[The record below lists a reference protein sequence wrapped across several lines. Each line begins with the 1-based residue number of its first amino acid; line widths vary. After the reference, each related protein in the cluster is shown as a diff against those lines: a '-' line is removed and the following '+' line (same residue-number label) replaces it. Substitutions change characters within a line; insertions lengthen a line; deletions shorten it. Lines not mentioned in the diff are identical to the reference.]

1 MYCFYSWFAFVR
13 VVVVGGVCVSACIC
27 AHTNIHSVALTQEDD
42 DIYTQIEFERAE
54 LRKRGGTTPVTFDS
68 FVAWKER
75 KARER
80 QQVWVCECACM
91 CAMRVM
97 EDVCG

>member
-1 MYCFYSWFAFVR
+1 MCVR
-13 VVVVGGVCVSACIC
+13 LYLCTHKLT
-27 AHTNIHSVALTQEDD
+27 HTVALTQEDD
-42 DIYTQIEFERAE
+42 DIYTQIELERAE

-80 QQVWVCECACM
+80 QQVCVCVCGCV
-91 CAMRVM
+91 CAMRAM

>member
-1 MYCFYSWFAFVR
+1 MCVR
-13 VVVVGGVCVSACIC
+13 LYLCTHK
-27 AHTNIHSVALTQEDD
+27 HTHSVAFTQEDD
-42 DIYTQIEFERAE
+42 DIYTQIELERAE

-80 QQVWVCECACM
+80 QQVWVCVCVCYACNGRRVWLA
-91 CAMRVM
+91 CDGSRGHIEYIEMR
-97 EDVCG
+97 ERK